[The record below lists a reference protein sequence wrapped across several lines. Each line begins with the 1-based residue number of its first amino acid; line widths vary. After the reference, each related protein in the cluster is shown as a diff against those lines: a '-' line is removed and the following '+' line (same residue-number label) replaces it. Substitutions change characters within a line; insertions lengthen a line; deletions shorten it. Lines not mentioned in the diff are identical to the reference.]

1 MTALGGAE
9 APFFAV
15 AQRSSGRE
23 GGKGAPFFAVLS
35 AETAMPLRMQRPR
48 GQRRKAVGRA
58 RQTELCRE

>member
-1 MTALGGAE
+1 MTALGGGE
-9 APFFAV
+9 APFFGV
-15 AQRSSGRE
+15 ARDPVDKE

-35 AETAMPLRMQRPR
+35 AETAMPLRMQQPR